1 MTARLLYAL
10 TLALGVALAPLPAE
24 AIGGGGTRSSTAPSK
39 SPGAAAYQKGL
50 KAKDKKDWNLAIF
63 HFFKAVEANPK
74 HADAQNW
81 LGYSYRKSGD
91 LDNAFTHYK
100 QALALDPKHQGAHEY
115 IGEAYLKTGNLA
127 KAEEHLAA
135 LSKLCP
141 TGCEA
146 LEDLAEE
153 IEKFRSGS

>member
-1 MTARLLYAL
+1 MTARFVYAL
-10 TLALGVALAPLPAE
+10 ALALGVALAPLPAD
-24 AIGGGGTRSSTAPSK
+24 AIGGGGRSNTATAK
-39 SPGAAAYQKGL
+39 SPGAAAFQKGI

-63 HFFKAVEANPK
+63 HFHKAIAGDPK
-74 HADAQNW
+74 NADAQNW

-91 LDNAFTHYK
+91 LDNAFTYYK

-115 IGEAYLKTGNLA
+115 IGEAYLKSGNLA

-135 LSKLCP
+135 LGKLCP
-141 TGCEA
+141 GGCEA

>member
-1 MTARLLYAL
+1 MSARATTA
-10 TLALGVALAPLPAE
+10 
-24 AIGGGGTRSSTAPSK
+24 
-39 SPGAAAYQKGL
+39 
-50 KAKDKKDWNLAIF
+50 
-63 HFFKAVEANPK
+63 
-74 HADAQNW
+74 
-81 LGYSYRKSGD
+81 KSGD